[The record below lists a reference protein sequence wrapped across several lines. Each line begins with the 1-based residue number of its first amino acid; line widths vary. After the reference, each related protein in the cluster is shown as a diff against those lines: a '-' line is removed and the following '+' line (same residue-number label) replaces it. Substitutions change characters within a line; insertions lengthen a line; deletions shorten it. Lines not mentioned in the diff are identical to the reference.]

1 MRLKLYRGSWYA
13 VWREAGQTK
22 RLALRTNDRAVAERR
37 LIDKQ
42 RQPSG
47 ETVADF
53 AKAYLKAKEN
63 ALSYNSMRFCWANLE
78 NHFGHLRPDQIT
90 TDVCKQYAK
99 KRKVKPGTIIK
110 DLGFLRTALK
120 GKGANFWLPST
131 PPPRDIYLTRADF
144 QNLLNA
150 TSLPHLKLF
159 LVLALTTGGRTGALL
174 DLTWDRVD
182 FRRGQIRLSNGLVGG
197 KGRATVP
204 MNQAAREALEEAVKG
219 RESEWVIE
227 WAGHKVGSIKRGF
240 REAVARAGLRKEIT
254 PHVLRHTAAVWMIE
268 DGASITEVAQ
278 YLGHSDTRTTYRVY
292 ARHSPEHLQKAA
304 AALDWRRE

>member
-1 MRLKLYRGSWYA
+1 LRLKLYRGSWYA
-13 VWREAGQTK
+13 VWREGGETK
-22 RLALRTNDRAVAERR
+22 RLALRTHDRAVAERR

-53 AKAYLKAKEN
+53 AKAYLKAKET
-63 ALSYNSMRFCWANLE
+63 ARSYESMRFCWANLE
-78 NHFGHLRPDQIT
+78 SHFGHLRPDQIT
-90 TDVCKQYAK
+90 PDVCKQYAK

-120 GKGANFWLPST
+120 GKAAQFWLPPT
-131 PPPRDIYLTRADF
+131 PPPRDIYLTRGEF
-144 QNLLNA
+144 HNLLKA
-150 TSLPHLKLF
+150 ASLPHLKLF

-182 FRRGQIRLSNGLVGG
+182 FRKGQIRLSNGLVGG

-204 MNQAAREALEEAVKG
+204 MNQAAREALEEAQKG

-227 WAGHKVGSIKRGF
+227 WAGRQVGSIKRGF
-240 REAVARAGLRKEIT
+240 REAVTRAKLRKEIT

>member
-1 MRLKLYRGSWYA
+1 MRLKLYRGSWYG
-13 VWREAGQTK
+13 VWREGGETK
-22 RLALRTNDRAVAERR
+22 RLALRTHDRAVAERR
-37 LIDKQ
+37 LLDKQ

-47 ETVADF
+47 ETIADF
-53 AKAYLKAKEN
+53 ARTYLKSKES
-63 ALSYNSMRFCWANLE
+63 ARSHESMEFCWANLE
-78 NHFGHLRPDQIT
+78 GHFGHLRPDQVT
-90 TDVCKQYAK
+90 PETCKQYAQ

-120 GKGANFWLPST
+120 DTDAKFWLPPT
-131 PPPRDIYLTRADF
+131 PPPRDTYMTRAEF
-144 QNLLNA
+144 QRLLEA
-150 TSLPHLKLF
+150 TSLPHLRLF

-182 FRRGQIRLSNGLVGG
+182 FRKGQIRLSNGLVGG

-204 MNQAAREALEEAVKG
+204 MNQAAREALEDAYKG

-227 WAGHKVGSIKRGF
+227 WAGRQVGSIKRGF
-240 REAVARAGLRKEIT
+240 REAVSRAGLRKEIT

-292 ARHSPEHLQKAA
+292 ARHSPDHLQKAA